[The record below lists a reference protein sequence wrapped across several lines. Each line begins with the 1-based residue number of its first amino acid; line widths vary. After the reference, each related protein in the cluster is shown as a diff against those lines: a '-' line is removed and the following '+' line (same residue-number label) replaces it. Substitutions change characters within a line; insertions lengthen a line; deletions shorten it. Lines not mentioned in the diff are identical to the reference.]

1 MAYQVNYKQK
11 ILSRIENFDSNQVFI
26 ANDFF
31 DIAGYETVRSTLN
44 RLVQDEEIIRIMKGI
59 YYKPK
64 YIELI
69 GEYEAPSVNEVAN
82 AIARKYNWTIA
93 PSGNTALNLLGLSTQ
108 VPAKWTY
115 ISDGRYADFS
125 FGNTVI
131 EFKHR
136 NNKEIS
142 NISIETAI
150 VIQALKTIGKDKV
163 TEEDIEI
170 LKNRL
175 TEEQK
180 ERLIEE
186 GKVASAWVYKIIRKI
201 I

>member
-1 MAYQVNYKQK
+1 MNYKQK
-11 ILSRIENFDSNQVFI
+11 ILNRIDSFEPKQLFI

-44 RLVQDEEIIRIMKGI
+44 RLVEDKEIIRIMKGI

-64 YIELI
+64 YIGLI

-115 ISDGRYADFS
+115 ISDGRYASFS
-125 FGNTVI
+125 FGNATI
-131 EFKHR
+131 EFKRR
-136 NNKEIS
+136 NNGEIS
-142 NISIETAI
+142 KMSTLTAM
-150 VIQALKTIGKDKV
+150 VIQSVKAIGKDKI
-163 TEEDIEI
+163 TS
-170 LKNRL
+170 
-175 TEEQK
+175 EQIDYLRGKLSEK
-180 ERLIEE
+180 EKFELIEDS
-186 GKVASAWVYKIIRKI
+186 KTTSAWVYGVIKKISEV
-201 I
+201 